1 MSPQEE
7 LELLAEHRRGDPDAL
22 ARLLRAYQGRL
33 YSICFRMVRD
43 ENEARDLTQEAIVKV
58 LEGLESFDGRS
69 KLSTWMIRV
78 TLNCCLSHLRRQKL
92 RRHASLDGEG
102 ETAVPPGTGWGHGA
116 GVGAGAWRPEVGRP
130 GSELTPARRVE
141 RVELCSIVL
150 RALGT
155 LEPEMRAVLILR
167 DMQDLDYNLI
177 GEVLGVPIGTV
188 KSRLFRAREALRAA
202 AEAGLSVTTR

>member
-7 LELLAEHRRGDPDAL
+7 LELLAEHRRGEPDAL
-22 ARLLRAYQGRL
+22 ARLLREYQGRL

-43 ENEARDLTQEAIVKV
+43 EDEARDLTQEAILKV

-102 ETAVPPGTGWGHGA
+102 DAAGPSLEPPAA
-116 GVGAGAWRPEVGRP
+116 G
-130 GSELTPARRVE
+130 RVE
-141 RVELCSIVL
+141 RGELCSIVL

-167 DMQDLDYNLI
+167 DMQDLEYNQI

-188 KSRLFRAREALRAA
+188 KSRLFRAREALRMA
-202 AEAGLSVTTR
+202 AEAAPSVTTR